1 MSENFCD
8 EREKLCAERFGRDK
22 ERLGKLED
30 LTAKTSEC
38 VIKLSEIARQSDG
51 RLTDHEKRLDELEH
65 RPAGLW
71 DKVTSGM
78 VAAAVAFLMSA
89 VLK

>member
-1 MSENFCD
+1 MNENFCD

-38 VIKLSEIARQSDG
+38 VIKLSEIARQNGG
-51 RLTDHEKRLDELEH
+51 RLTDHEKRLDELER
-65 RPAGLW
+65 RPSGLW
-71 DKVTSGM
+71 DKAVSGII
-78 VAAAVAFLMSA
+78 AAAAAFLMA
-89 VLK
+89 AILK